1 MAETRVQA
9 PGNGK
14 IVWTHEM
21 RVAVWLLF
29 RPTKFDKTSR
39 TAVFNALYKDYLE
52 TLGLPDGANYSRI
65 EARYHEH
72 SSRRSSAAW
81 RATMTS
87 IASETIEQEELLS
100 RMQNIASS
108 LGHGVDHMSTITRR
122 TDINDN
128 QGTVTRSRKRSRTV
142 VAEAETYPA
151 ERNKRGAV
159 HLEVGAGM
167 MLSPPLTPS
176 KTPAI
181 AQIPKQRR
189 PEATVLHSTETGHRV
204 WLTPEEHLETQKA
217 WVPVPDH
224 EAHPPLAG
232 GLLYRY
238 WDDTSQCPLV
248 NGEFKASRFA
258 RRHIRPAPLPELDSL
273 YFPWD
278 DLHAHLNGNRT
289 ETGFIS
295 TSNYLVWILR
305 TALQRASQ
313 GNRNGRITVIDSTR
327 LPRSTV
333 LYVPPFHRELCKKKA
348 FTDAAWYYQGS
359 HEFVVYEKIPTEAIV
374 HPGFRIAD
382 LQALAAKDSS
392 VEQALQLRVLEMG
405 GNYRKVLRPKLRA
418 AKVGMK
424 PPILGAMAKMIRK
437 LLKKVESPAA
447 HVAHLVTDIVHGVK
461 WACGS
466 YNARFTA
473 EGIESAQRRAARV
486 GLRDPLAIL
495 NQELEAAKAET
506 AAYFGTQQLA
516 IGGNDGGQQLAIA
529 GSSQRPASRPTNR
542 RIRDRDGSPCER
554 SRPKSRAS
562 RWEPPMPTTP
572 MTTRSSMNRRRSAT
586 DEAVLYEPQAKRGRR

>member
-65 EARYHEH
+65 EAQYHEYA
-72 SSRRSSAAW
+72 SRRSSAAW

-151 ERNKRGAV
+151 ERNKRVAV

-204 WLTPEEHLETQKA
+204 WLTPEE
-217 WVPVPDH
+217 
-224 EAHPPLAG
+224 
-232 GLLYRY
+232 
-238 WDDTSQCPLV
+238 
-248 NGEFKASRFA
+248 
-258 RRHIRPAPLPELDSL
+258 
-273 YFPWD
+273 
-278 DLHAHLNGNRT
+278 
-289 ETGFIS
+289 
-295 TSNYLVWILR
+295 
-305 TALQRASQ
+305 
-313 GNRNGRITVIDSTR
+313 
-327 LPRSTV
+327 
-333 LYVPPFHRELCKKKA
+333 
-348 FTDAAWYYQGS
+348 
-359 HEFVVYEKIPTEAIV
+359 
-374 HPGFRIAD
+374 
-382 LQALAAKDSS
+382 
-392 VEQALQLRVLEMG
+392 
-405 GNYRKVLRPKLRA
+405 
-418 AKVGMK
+418 
-424 PPILGAMAKMIRK
+424 
-437 LLKKVESPAA
+437 
-447 HVAHLVTDIVHGVK
+447 
-461 WACGS
+461 
-466 YNARFTA
+466 
-473 EGIESAQRRAARV
+473 
-486 GLRDPLAIL
+486 
-495 NQELEAAKAET
+495 
-506 AAYFGTQQLA
+506 
-516 IGGNDGGQQLAIA
+516 
-529 GSSQRPASRPTNR
+529 
-542 RIRDRDGSPCER
+542 
-554 SRPKSRAS
+554 
-562 RWEPPMPTTP
+562 
-572 MTTRSSMNRRRSAT
+572 
-586 DEAVLYEPQAKRGRR
+586 

>member
-1 MAETRVQA
+1 MAESRGPV

-29 RPTKFDKTSR
+29 DTLKFDRTTR

-65 EARYHEH
+65 EAQYHEH

-100 RMQNIASS
+100 RMQNIASR
-108 LGHGVDHMSTITRR
+108 LGHGVNRMSTTTRR
-122 TDINDN
+122 TDITDN
-128 QGTVTRSRKRSRTV
+128 PGTVTRSRKRSRTV
-142 VAEAETYPA
+142 AAEAETDPT
-151 ERNKRGAV
+151 ERNKRVAV
-159 HLEVGAGM
+159 HDEVEAGTT
-167 MLSPPLTPS
+167 LSPPLTPP

-181 AQIPKQRR
+181 AKIPKQRR

-204 WLTPEEHLETQKA
+204 WLTPEEHFETQNA
-217 WVPVPDH
+217 WVPVSDH

-238 WDDTSQCPLV
+238 WDETSQCPLV
-248 NGEFKASRFA
+248 NEEFKASRFA
-258 RRHIRPAPLPELDSL
+258 RRHIRPAPLPELNSL

-305 TALQRASQ
+305 IALQRASQ
-313 GNRNGRITVIDSTR
+313 GKRNGCITIIDSTR

-333 LYVPPFHRELCKKKA
+333 LYVPPFHRELCKEKA
-348 FTDAAWYYQGS
+348 FTDAAWYYKGS
-359 HEFVVYEKIPTEAIV
+359 HEFVVYEK
-374 HPGFRIAD
+374 
-382 LQALAAKDSS
+382 ALAAKDPS
-392 VEQALQLRVLEMG
+392 VEQALQLQTLGMA
-405 GNYRKVLRPKLRA
+405 GNYRKVLRPILRA
-418 AKVGMK
+418 AKVGIK
-424 PPILGAMAKMIRK
+424 PPILGAMAKLTRK
-437 LLKKVESPAA
+437 LLTKAESPAA

-466 YNARFTA
+466 YNARLTA
-473 EGIESAQRRAARV
+473 EGIETVQRRAARV

-495 NQELEAAKAET
+495 DQELEAAKAET
-506 AAYFGTQQLA
+506 TAYFGTQQFA
-516 IGGNDGGQQLAIA
+516 IGGDTGAQQLAFA
-529 GSSQRPASRPTNR
+529 SSSQSSASRATKR
-542 RIRDRDGSPCER
+542 RIRDRDRSPCEKPR
-554 SRPKSRAS
+554 PSRR
-562 RWEPPMPTTP
+562 EPSTPVTP
-572 MTTRSSMNRRRSAT
+572 MTTRFSMNRGRSAT
-586 DEAVLYEPQAKRGRR
+586 EIGIIYEPQAKRRKR